1 MMRHILSPR
10 RARLVRRARLALA
23 GCCALAALGAL
34 DGSVSAQS
42 RDPIL
47 VPEVSNRA
55 IEIKYSFTGEELLL
69 FGAIIY
75 PDGRAPDDRADI
87 IVVIK
92 GPTQPIRLRE
102 KQRVAGIWVNADS
115 VRFATAPGYYALAS
129 SRPINQIMD
138 ERTAAIY
145 ELGLPNLSLSPA
157 SFENEEQLRRFEH
170 GLVDLK
176 QRQDL
181 FAERNGAV
189 EITRG
194 ALYTARLPI
203 PARVP
208 EGSYSAETYL
218 LSHGRVLAVAS
229 RDIDIRKTGFDRF
242 IAQAAEHYG
251 FLYGLVAVALSVGLG
266 WGAGWLFRP
275 R

>member
-1 MMRHILSPR
+1 MTRKTILLSP
-10 RARLVRRARLALA
+10 ARLPLAIGFALA
-23 GCCALAALGAL
+23 VFGPLG
-34 DGSVSAQS
+34 GSVTAQS

-92 GPTQPIRLRE
+92 GPTRPIRLRE

-157 SFENEEQLRRFEH
+157 SFESEDQLRRFEH

-218 LSHGRVLAVAS
+218 LRHGRVLAVAS

-266 WGAGWLFRP
+266 WSAGWLFRP